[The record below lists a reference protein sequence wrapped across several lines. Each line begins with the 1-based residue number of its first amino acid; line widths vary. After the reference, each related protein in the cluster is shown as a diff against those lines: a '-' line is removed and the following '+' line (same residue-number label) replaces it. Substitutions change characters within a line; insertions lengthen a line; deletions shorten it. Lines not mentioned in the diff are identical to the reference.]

1 MDLQKGNLVSVH
13 LDQVREVISMEEVE
27 IIYQSNKKILEEY
40 KISDKKKKLL
50 AEGVSVGSK
59 IGVGK
64 VNFLKSA
71 ADIGKF
77 KEGEQFEAFG
87 MLCQAAVNDHYW
99 WIEAD
104 DLTIQ
109 LGPSPR
115 AYIADSWLRKIV
127 PPKEKL
133 SNKTEKELDIFA

>member
-1 MDLQKGNLVSVH
+1 MNVSEGDLA
-13 LDQVREVISMEEVE
+13 VIVFSINPSNVGRIVKVVE
-27 IIYQSNKKILEEY
+27 Y
-40 KISDKKKKLL
+40 
-50 AEGVSVGSK
+50 
-59 IGVGK
+59 
-64 VNFLKSA
+64 
-71 ADIGKF
+71 IGKF

-115 AYIADSWLRKIV
+115 AYIANSWLRKIV
-127 PPKEKL
+127 PPEEKL
-133 SNKTEKELDIFA
+133 SNKTDKELDIHM